1 MGKNK
6 RKSHSEVRH
15 LRGQIKKLESQLNY
29 KHSDHANPKE
39 VQTEVLLDICD
50 HCGKGTIRYFD
61 FVYAELFKCDT
72 CDWQKKQKK

>member
-15 LRGQIKKLESQLNY
+15 LRGQIKKLESELRY
-29 KHSDHANPKE
+29 KHSVKE
-39 VQTEVLLDICD
+39 FTEEPEVLLDICD